1 MAKLLK
7 EIKSLAYLGKPTE
20 EEFKK
25 IRSEPAVFKDS
36 IENEH
41 AKNLNFDT
49 IKNSI
54 DDISIN
60 LRRSLCNKSERITTT
75 LHKYVD
81 YITKN
86 EDLIQCYTENPMTGE
101 TSFRDYFSSDRLY
114 CLEMDANYNPELAKF
129 FSCPSFMGDWYDKYL
144 PLFKRAVLEG
154 RRHTWFFIGPKNT
167 LSELHTDHDSI
178 HTTIQ
183 QCYGEKRFFTI
194 KPKEQIWIEERH
206 SEQTIESVRF
216 NIVDEKLEITSILN
230 NDDANNLLKDLNDI
244 DVYINDLKKGDVIYI
259 PCMTGHCAVSLSN
272 SIGVSRDFIDDTNL
286 DKYLF
291 SCLFSSQVFE
301 VAHSMIPYTLL
312 QNLQNE
318 YESLKV

>member
-54 DDISIN
+54 DDININ

-216 NIVDEKLEITSILN
+216 NIIDEKLEITSILN
-230 NDDANNLLKDLNDI
+230 NDDADNLLKDLNDI